1 MERSKK
7 IVFVSHCLLNQ
18 NARPVGGEKYSG
30 IVKELLEIFAESGVG
45 IVQIPCP
52 QLDFNEGLNR
62 KAKPK
67 DSYDTNGFRLKC
79 QKLSAG
85 IIEMIESYLSKNY
98 SVLGI
103 LGVEMSSTC
112 GVYQIQ
118 NGRRNVPGKGIFI
131 EELEK
136 EMQKKNFQVP
146 ILGINVNNI
155 FSSLEKVQS
164 LLKFS

>member
-7 IVFVSHCLLNQ
+7 IVFISHCLLNQ
-18 NARPVGGEKYSG
+18 NARPIGGEKYSG

-45 IVQIPCP
+45 VVQIPCP
-52 QLDFNEGLNR
+52 QLEFNEGLNR
-62 KAKPK
+62 KARTK
-67 DSYDTNGFRLKC
+67 DSIDTNGFRTKC
-79 QKLSAG
+79 QKLSCG
-85 IIEMIESYLSKNY
+85 IIEMIEDYLRKNY

>member
-18 NARPVGGEKYSG
+18 NTRPLGGEKYAG
-30 IVKELLEIFAESGVG
+30 IVKELLELFAESGVG

-52 QLDFNEGLNR
+52 QIEFNEGLNR
-62 KAKPK
+62 KSKSK
-67 DSYDTNGFRLKC
+67 ESYDTNGFRLKC
-79 QKLSAG
+79 QKLSSG
-85 IIEMIESYLSKNY
+85 IIEKIEVYLRKGY

-103 LGVEMSSTC
+103 LGVELSSTC

-118 NGRRNVPGKGIFI
+118 NGRRSVPGKGIFI

-146 ILGINVNNI
+146 IIGVNLNNI

>member
-7 IVFVSHCLLNQ
+7 IIFVSHCLLNQ
-18 NARPVGGEKYSG
+18 NVRPIGGEKYPG
-30 IVKELLEIFAESGVG
+30 AVKDLLELFAESGVG

-52 QLDFNEGLNR
+52 QIEFNEGLNR
-62 KAKPK
+62 KSKPK

-79 QKLSAG
+79 QQLSNN
-85 IIEMIESYLSKNY
+85 IIETIENYLRKNY

-103 LGVEMSSTC
+103 LGVELTSTC
-112 GVYQIQ
+112 GVYQIK
-118 NGRRNVPGKGIFI
+118 NGRRSVPGKGIFI

-146 ILGINVNNI
+146 IIGVNLNNI
-155 FSSLEKVQS
+155 FSSMGKVQS
-164 LLKFS
+164 LLKFT

>member
-18 NARPVGGEKYSG
+18 NARPVGGEKYAG
-30 IVKELLEIFAESGVG
+30 AVKELLELFAEAGVG

-52 QLDFNEGLNR
+52 QLEFNEGLNR
-62 KAKPK
+62 KSRSKE
-67 DSYDTNGFRLKC
+67 SYDTNGFRVKC
-79 QKLSAG
+79 QKLSCT
-85 IIEMIESYLSKNY
+85 IIEKIENYLRKNY
-98 SVLGI
+98 NILGI
-103 LGVEMSSTC
+103 LGVELSSTC

-136 EMQKKNFQVP
+136 EMQRKNFQVP
-146 ILGINVNNI
+146 IIGLNLNNI
-155 FSSLEKVQS
+155 FSSMEKVQS
-164 LLKFS
+164 LLKFN

>member
-7 IVFVSHCLLNQ
+7 LIFVSHCLLNQ
-18 NARPVGGEKYSG
+18 NARPLGGEKYPG
-30 IVKELLEIFAESGVG
+30 VVKDLLELFSESGVG
-45 IVQIPCP
+45 IIQIPCP
-52 QLDFNEGLNR
+52 QIEFNEGINR
-62 KAKPK
+62 KAKSK
-67 DSYDTNGFRLKC
+67 DSYETDGFRLSC
-79 QKLSAG
+79 QKLSSN
-85 IIEMIESYLSKNY
+85 IIEKIESYLRKSY

-103 LGVEMSSTC
+103 LGVELSPTC

-118 NGRRNVPGKGIFI
+118 NGRRSVPGKGIFI

-136 EMQKKNFQVP
+136 GMQKKNFQVP
-146 ILGINVNNI
+146 IIGVNLNNI

>member
-18 NARPVGGEKYSG
+18 NARHLGGEKYPG
-30 IVKELLEIFAESGVG
+30 VVRELFELFSESGVG

-52 QLDFNEGLNR
+52 QLEFNEGLNR
-62 KAKPK
+62 KVESKE
-67 DSYDTNGFRLKC
+67 SNENNGFRTKC
-79 QKLSAG
+79 QKLSSN
-85 IIEMIESYLSKNY
+85 IIETIEKYIRKNY
-98 SVLGI
+98 EVLGI
-103 LGVEMSSTC
+103 LGVEQSVTC

-136 EMQKKNFQVP
+136 QMEKKNFQVP
-146 ILGINVNNI
+146 IIGVNLNNI
-155 FSSLEKVQS
+155 FSSMEKVQS